1 MVSVISGRLDLR
13 FALFAGRKSI
23 RLFPPSSMHNT
34 TIPIQSVSAV
44 GVPTVWAGGGGGVA
58 GSALFVRASDRP
70 PTCEPP
76 ACVEANLEAGGG
88 LFIPAGWFHEV
99 TSFAADGNEEQ
110 HGSCAVTNCSYGLER
125 SLHAAV
131 NFWFAPPSAT

>member
-23 RLFPPSSMHNT
+23 RLFPPSPLHY
-34 TIPIQSVSAV
+34 
-44 GVPTVWAGGGGGVA
+44 
-58 GSALFVRASDRP
+58 
-70 PTCEPP
+70 
-76 ACVEANLEAGGG
+76 LEAGGG

-99 TSFAADGNEEQ
+99 TSSAADGNEEQ